1 MAFTENSAAAT
12 DAFVRRHIGPRPE
25 ETAAMLKLL
34 GYADLDAMV
43 DAAVPGPIRLG
54 RALQLPAARTEH
66 EALAALKDI
75 ASQNQVCRSYIGMGY
90 YDCITPAVIQRNVL
104 ENPGWYTQYTPYQA
118 EISQGRLEAL
128 LNFQTMVAD
137 LTALDVA
144 NASLLDE
151 ATACAEAMTMC
162 HRLKDER
169 NVFFVSETCHPQN
182 IAVVRTRARALGIEI
197 VVGNPGQ
204 YSFTDKVFGALV
216 QYPDTFGAID
226 DYTGFA
232 EKAHAAGALV
242 TVATD
247 LLALTLIKPPGEFGA
262 DIAVGSAQR
271 FGVPLGYG
279 GPHAAFFATRDEFK
293 RQMPGRLV
301 GVSKDS
307 RGRPA
312 LRLAL
317 GTREQH
323 IRREKATS
331 NICTAQALLASMAS
345 MYAVYHGPDGLK
357 AIASRVHKLTS
368 ILAAGLE
375 KLGFNAG
382 QAGSLSCFD
391 TITIALGDKR
401 AADIVKTARAH
412 RMNFREIDGHTL
424 GISLDETTGESDV
437 VEIWQ
442 VFKGNKAIG
451 FTIDEVAADLISTG
465 LQPGVKKND
474 GKPAVST
481 ASSSARETVNTVS
494 ISATS
499 NTGLKPG
506 ANENKITSR
515 FIRATPFLTHKVF
528 HSYHSETEMLRYLK
542 RLESRDLSLTASMIP
557 LGSCT
562 MKLNAAAEML
572 PVSWPE
578 FAKLHPFAPLQQ
590 ARGYQVLFEN
600 LENWLAEITG
610 FAGISLQPN
619 AGSQGEYTGLLVI
632 RAYHESRKESHRT
645 VCLIPSSAHGTNPAS
660 AVMAGL
666 KVVAVAC
673 DQDGN
678 IDVADLRAKA
688 EAHKKDLACLMVTYP
703 STHGVFEESIK
714 EICKIVHANGGQ
726 VYMDGANLNAQVGLC
741 RPADMGADVGH
752 LNLHKTFAIPHG
764 GGGPGVG
771 PIGVAKH
778 LIQFIPGHGVVDPMV
793 GRDVPI
799 APSTNETSG
808 AQGTARPTHI
818 GPVSA
823 APWGSAGILP
833 VSWMYIALMGADGL
847 TEATKVAIL
856 NANYIAKRLEN
867 YFPTLYRGHG
877 RHSDPLPP
885 DASPSPNPEA
895 PERRGLGGRGC
906 GLVAHE
912 CILDLRR
919 FKSVTAE
926 DVAKR
931 LMDYGFHAPTL
942 SWPVAGT
949 LMVEPTESE
958 AKAELDRFCEA
969 MIAIHAEMAAIESG
983 AADKQDNLLK
993 NAPHTADQIASDNWT
1008 RPYSREAAVFPV
1020 KSLRDYKFWPAVG
1033 RVDNVYGDRNPVCSC
1048 AGMDTYVS

>member
-1 MAFTENSAAAT
+1 MAFSQKQNTILKPVENAPHP
-12 DAFVRRHIGPRPE
+12 DRFVRRHIGPRPADIGE
-25 ETAAMLKLL
+25 MLKLL
-34 GYADLDAMV
+34 GYASLDAMI
-43 DAAVPGPIRLG
+43 DAAVPKQIRLA
-54 RALQLPAARTEH
+54 RPLQLPAAHTEH
-66 EALAALKDI
+66 EALAELKKI
-75 ASQNQVCRSYIGMGY
+75 AAQNQVFRSFIGMGY

-128 LNFQTMVAD
+128 LNFQTMIAD
-137 LTALDVA
+137 LTALDIA

-162 HRLKDER
+162 HRLAEGR
-169 NVFFVSETCHPQN
+169 NIFFVSETCHPQN
-182 IAVVRTRARALGIEI
+182 IEVVQTRAKALGIEI
-197 VVGNPGQ
+197 VVGSHEQ
-204 YSFTDKVFGALV
+204 FSFTEKVFGALV
-216 QYPDTFGAID
+216 QYPDTFGAIH
-226 DYTGFA
+226 DYSGFA
-232 EKAHAAGALV
+232 EKAHAAGALLA
-242 TVATD
+242 VATD

-262 DIAVGSAQR
+262 DIAIGSAQR

-301 GVSKDS
+301 GVSRDS
-307 RGRPA
+307 RGKPA

-331 NICTAQALLASMAS
+331 NICTAQALLANMAS
-345 MYAVYHGPDGLK
+345 MYAVYHGPEGLK
-357 AIASRVHKLTS
+357 AIASRVHRLTG

-375 KLGFNAG
+375 KLGYRV
-382 QAGSLSCFD
+382 GSSRSAVHSPRFFD
-391 TITIALGDKR
+391 TLTITLGEKLS
-401 AADIVKTARAH
+401 ADIVRFSEIH
-412 RMNFREIDGHTL
+412 GMNFRVIDDKTIA
-424 GISLDETTGESDV
+424 ISLDETVSAAV
-437 VEIWQ
+437 VTEILQ
-442 VFKGNKAIG
+442 VFNGDKPLS
-451 FTIDEVAADLISTG
+451 FTIGDLSAKTVDRG
-465 LQPGVKKND
+465 L
-474 GKPAVST
+474 
-481 ASSSARETVNTVS
+481 R
-494 ISATS
+494 TS
-499 NTGLKPG
+499 DFLKHP
-506 ANENKITSR
+506 
-515 FIRATPFLTHKVF
+515 VF
-528 HSYHSETEMLRYLK
+528 NSYHSETEMLRYIK

-572 PVSWPE
+572 PISWPE
-578 FAKLHPFAPLQQ
+578 FARLHPFAPLKQ
-590 ARGYQVLFEN
+590 ARGYQVLFQN
-600 LENWLAEITG
+600 LEDWLAEITG

-619 AGSQGEYTGLLVI
+619 AGSQGEYAGQLVI
-632 RAYHESRKESHRT
+632 RAYHESRGEAHRN
-645 VCLIPSSAHGTNPAS
+645 VCLIPTSAHGTNPAS

-673 DQDGN
+673 DKDGN

-703 STHGVFEESIK
+703 STHGVFEDTIR
-714 EICKIVHANGGQ
+714 EICEVVHANGGQ
-726 VYMDGANLNAQVGLC
+726 VYMDGANMNAQVGLC
-741 RPADMGADVGH
+741 RPADIGADVCH

-778 LIQFIPGHGVVDPMV
+778 LVTFLPGHSVVNFKVGSSRCDDRTPQRGVP
-793 GRDVPI
+793 
-799 APSTNETSG
+799 TNIG
-808 AQGTARPTHI
+808 A
-818 GPVSA
+818 VSA

-833 VSWMYIALMGADGL
+833 ISWMYIAMMGADGL
-847 TEATKVAIL
+847 TEATKFAIL

-877 RHSDPLPP
+877 
-885 DASPSPNPEA
+885 N
-895 PERRGLGGRGC
+895 
-906 GLVAHE
+906 LVAHE

-919 FKSVTAE
+919 FKSVSAE

-958 AKAELDRFCEA
+958 SKCELDRFCDA
-969 MIAIHAEMAAIESG
+969 MISIHGEMQAIESG
-983 AADKQDNLLK
+983 TADRQNNLLK
-993 NAPHTADQIASDNWT
+993 NAPHTADMVAADNWD
-1008 RPYSREAAVFPV
+1008 RPYPRESAAFPV

-1033 RVDNVYGDRNPVCSC
+1033 RVDNVFGDRNPVCTC